1 MSKDGVFNDEDAPP
15 SYTEVIGSTSTSTNL
30 RSPNPNYYT
39 SHLATH
45 LSTLPSRIRDSQYAH
60 STQQAAQDLELITL
74 LVPHVEGFLSDLA
87 SMARNPP
94 VAELTFVPEAA
105 VPKAWTL
112 SGAQER
118 RREGEVVQ
126 LVRVEPE
133 RPDAKGGKK
142 GEKEK
147 IDSQPGPRD
156 WKAVQFDE
164 WGRWDEDTGDSSSSG
179 PATWWWWRD
188 ESMARRLANYLQPR
202 TEPKVERKHV
212 QAVVQQAREERRG
225 WGWGGLGRKKSTT
238 SERSSASPAPVAP
251 ALDVPK
257 TLSEEDRVTMTVR
270 PDEVTFRRENEFGVW
285 ESMTGWGIVVTV
297 KIRRP

>member
-1 MSKDGVFNDEDAPP
+1 MSKDGTFNEEDAPP
-15 SYTEVIGSTSTSTNL
+15 SYTEVISSPSTATSSRT
-30 RSPNPNYYT
+30 PNPNYYT

-87 SMARNPP
+87 GMARNPP

-105 VPKAWTL
+105 VPKAWIM

-133 RPDAKGGKK
+133 HRDGKGGKGGDERK
-142 GEKEK
+142 SIEPSSGL
-147 IDSQPGPRD
+147 RD

-164 WGRWDEDTGDSSSSG
+164 WGRWDEDSNDSNNSG

-188 ESMARRLANYLQPR
+188 EAMARRLATYLQPR

-212 QAVVQQAREERRG
+212 QAVVQQVKEERRG
-225 WGWGGLGRKKSTT
+225 WGWGRKKSTT
-238 SERSSASPAPVAP
+238 NERSSASPAPLSP
-251 ALDVPK
+251 ATDVPK
-257 TLSEEDRVTMTVR
+257 TASEEDRVTMTVR
-270 PDEVTFRRENEFGVW
+270 PDEITFRRENEFGIW
-285 ESMTGWGIVVTV
+285 EGMTGWGVVVTV
-297 KIRRP
+297 KIRRT